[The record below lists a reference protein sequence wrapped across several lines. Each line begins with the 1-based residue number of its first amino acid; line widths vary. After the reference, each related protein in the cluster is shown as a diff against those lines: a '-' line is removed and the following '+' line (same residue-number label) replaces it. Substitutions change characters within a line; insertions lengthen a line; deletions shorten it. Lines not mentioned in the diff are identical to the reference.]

1 MLRFT
6 AGCLGIMLPGG
17 VMVGIMGLARR
28 ILGFRR
34 IFRPVKV
41 GRYSMFIAGRKIWAV
56 VVRIWA
62 NGKPMECRARAMPG
76 QSLQGTGLGT
86 ADPRR
91 QIWATGA
98 ISQQPTMYLFFLTIF
113 RATSFKW

>member
-1 MLRFT
+1 
-6 AGCLGIMLPGG
+6 
-17 VMVGIMGLARR
+17 MVGIMGLARR